1 MRVNVLALAFLG
13 LVGMSTA
20 FGQRPAETSDDKSD
34 RPEISPQTIGPAAVP
49 AGQTARYIAT
59 YVKSNTTSGF
69 RTATVVTVTNNS
81 PVTCS
86 VSVDWFAGFS
96 TTASC
101 TTNISLSSGHT
112 ADFCSRSVPSG
123 VTTCNSTCSPE
134 QTFLEGRAQVAST
147 ADAAGKCAALAVENR
162 VYYLTGTTFDTGV
175 AAVSNSKIIRIGESN
190 K

>member
-1 MRVNVLALAFLG
+1 MRTNLFALTFLG
-13 LVGMSTA
+13 VVSVSVA
-20 FGQRPAETSDDKSD
+20 PAQRAEAKPDDKSD
-34 RPEISPQTIGPAAVP
+34 VAEYTSHIVPTAVP

-59 YVKSNTTSGF
+59 YLKSNTISGF

-101 TTNISLSSGHT
+101 TTNLSLSPGFT
-112 ADFCSRSVPSG
+112 ADFCSRSLPSG

-134 QTFLEGRAQVAST
+134 QTALEGRAQVAST

-162 VYYLTGTTFDTGV
+162 VYYLTGTTTDTGV
-175 AAVSNSKIIRIGESN
+175 TAVSNSKIVRVGESN